1 MCRHGE
7 CVMIGRDPEFALLVA
22 CAAWPPSDRRVE
34 RVRGSAAAGIDWGRF
49 VRIVARHRM
58 AGMAANGLF
67 TAGIV
72 LPAESGLALR
82 RAAQADLVQA
92 LSTAREAARLVA
104 LLSDAEIG
112 SVVLKGPPLSALIY
126 GTLAVRQVRDLDLLV
141 NPGNLLR
148 ALELLRGQGYELHY
162 SAGDKGLRPDRSTI
176 LKDVEL
182 VHPATGLIVE
192 LHARLNNNAEMLSTS
207 IVDAVRSVAVGGGLD
222 LPALSGEPLLVYLMV
237 HGFRHGW
244 VRLKWL
250 ADVAA
255 MVSGMTPTELGRL
268 LDAMRSR
275 GLYVVGA
282 STLLALHD
290 VMGIELPPGIERKA
304 QRSRRARVCAT
315 LAVHQLVDEREPDR
329 HMMLNLAMEG
339 TMLLASSAP
348 RYLRGEV
355 VRLLVDDPFVQRFG
369 GSRKMVALSVLL
381 RPLLWSGR
389 KIASLARATPGRKVN

>member
-1 MCRHGE
+1 MVNG
-7 CVMIGRDPEFALLVA
+7 VTIGRDAEFALLVA
-22 CAAWPPSDRRVE
+22 CASWPPSDGRVE
-34 RVRGSAAAGIDWGRF
+34 RVRSSAAAGIDWDRF

-67 TAGIV
+67 MAGIV

-92 LSTAREAARLVA
+92 LSTAREASRLVA
-104 LLSDAEIG
+104 LLDDAKIG

-141 NPGNLLR
+141 NPGDLPR
-148 ALELLRGQGYELHY
+148 ALELLRGEGYDLHY

-207 IVDAVRSVAVGGGLD
+207 IVDAVRSIAVGGGLD

-255 MVSGMTPTELGRL
+255 MVSGMAPAELARL

-282 STLLALHD
+282 STLLALRD
-290 VMGIELPPGIERKA
+290 VMGIELPPGIERDA

-355 VRLLVDDPFVQRFG
+355 VRLLVDDPFVQHFG

-389 KIASLARATPGRKVN
+389 KIASLARVTPGRKVN